1 MDDSPLDL
9 SGSRILVV
17 DDVPANVDVLR
28 QALEA
33 AAYQVMV
40 ASSGEVA
47 LDLAMRFLPDLI
59 LLDVMMPGLDGFATC
74 RRLKQ
79 GEGTRSIPVIFVT
92 ARDDN
97 TGLVEGFRAG
107 AVDYIAKPF
116 HQEEV
121 LVRIQTH
128 LEKARLLRQLQ
139 EQNRALSEEI
149 TQRQRLAS
157 ERATACDAEL
167 TKVAAQAKANDDQLA
182 RMQSNLSATKDE
194 LPALRT
200 QRIETENRMAAIA
213 DIQGQFAKM
222 IDTGQLKVAARR
234 GSLVVELPAE
244 VLFPSGSAELSEKGQ
259 IAVIEVGV
267 VLKQFPDRRFLV
279 VGHTDNAPLKN
290 SVYQDNWELSTARA
304 LTVTRFL
311 AKAGMKAD
319 SLVAAGVGEHDPLS
333 GNASAGDRQRN
344 RRIEIQLLPAITEL
358 PPLPAT
364 LGEAGAAPV
373 PAPP

>member
-1 MDDSPLDL
+1 MAKDAALKPSPEP
-9 SGSRILVV
+9 S
-17 DDVPANVDVLR
+17 
-28 QALEA
+28 
-33 AAYQVMV
+33 
-40 ASSGEVA
+40 
-47 LDLAMRFLPDLI
+47 
-59 LLDVMMPGLDGFATC
+59 
-74 RRLKQ
+74 
-79 GEGTRSIPVIFVT
+79 
-92 ARDDN
+92 
-97 TGLVEGFRAG
+97 
-107 AVDYIAKPF
+107 AKPARGF
-116 HQEEV
+116 PFRLWAYAIAMTAGVGGAGYLAWTQYQQAGRDNDAFVACRDSLTPAQEG
-121 LVRIQTH
+121 R
-128 LEKARLLRQLQ
+128 
-139 EQNRALSEEI
+139 
-149 TQRQRLAS
+149 RLAS

-194 LPALRT
+194 LTALRT
-200 QRIETENRMAAIA
+200 QRVETEKRMAAIA